1 MELKRAGFLTKLV
14 ILLLL
19 IATSVTLLGLQKQ
32 ITEAQSRRDKLDLQV
47 TRQRQTNEELRQA
60 VENSDDPER
69 QAAIARDELG
79 LVTPGEKIIIF
90 YTD

>member
-19 IATSVTLLGLQKQ
+19 IAASVTLLGLQKQ